1 MSDKNLF
8 SGKISIKK
16 INCCLILASP
26 VRQTIDLPAMSNICF
41 ALHVIM

>member
-16 INCCLILASP
+16 INCCLILAS
-26 VRQTIDLPAMSNICF
+26 VRQTIDLPAISNICF